1 MRQTEVRCALHA
13 LGGKQ
18 LDPWIAPAL
27 AGHDIQVVR
36 FERCER
42 RLQHAEGVGPPVAA
56 SCPGALPSPGQCDD
70 LHWRL
75 MHGWLQCSLDPTQKL
90 LGTQHCSATG
100 GGVRSDRLQ
109 QQRQELAD
117 HAVAA
122 QHGFGRLPI
131 LGWPSR
137 VTDDC
142 YCLLDPLARY
152 MLEDLAPQHLIRP
165 RGVEHQH
172 AEVTQQERCF
182 GSSTSPTWLAR
193 LRDKG
198 GCCIAKPRM
207 HR

>member
-1 MRQTEVRCALHA
+1 
-13 LGGKQ
+13 
-18 LDPWIAPAL
+18 
-27 AGHDIQVVR
+27 
-36 FERCER
+36 
-42 RLQHAEGVGPPVAA
+42 
-56 SCPGALPSPGQCDD
+56 
-70 LHWRL
+70 

-172 AEVTQQERCF
+172 AKVTQQERC
-182 GSSTSPTWLAR
+182 GIQITDRAQSPLSFLALPHAR
-193 LRDKG
+193 AAWSAAYPG
-198 GCCIAKPRM
+198 P
-207 HR
+207 